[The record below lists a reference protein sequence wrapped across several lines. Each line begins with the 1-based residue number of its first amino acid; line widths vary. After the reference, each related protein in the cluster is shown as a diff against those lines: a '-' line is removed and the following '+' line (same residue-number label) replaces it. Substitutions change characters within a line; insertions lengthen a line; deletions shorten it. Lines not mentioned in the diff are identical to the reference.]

1 MGFTSNCFFFIYKES
16 ALFQTIDKRTNV
28 LYIELRRFDIL
39 FKSYRFRIYPNDN
52 QKKLIHKTFGCYRFI
67 YNYFLNQCKLNGYKK
82 AFDMIEVI
90 HSFKELKDG
99 LP

>member
-1 MGFTSNCFFFIYKES
+1 M
-16 ALFQTIDKRTNV
+16 
-28 LYIELRRFDIL
+28 

-82 AFDMIEVI
+82 AFFRKRIFMA
-90 HSFKELKDG
+90 
-99 LP
+99 